1 MVKYTHTHTHAQCA
15 GDEGL
20 HAARVRPPCLVQ
32 PAPVYD
38 ITLSSASL
46 KTGTSFGGIL
56 ESFSWEVLEGRMEMA
71 H

>member
-1 MVKYTHTHTHAQCA
+1 MTPTYVKYTHTQFA
-15 GDEGL
+15 GDEVL

-32 PAPVYD
+32 HGPVYD

-56 ESFSWEVLEGRMEMA
+56 EGFSWEVLEGRMEMA
-71 H
+71 L